1 MEIISKIIFALMKKK
16 YQGILNFGTGNKI
29 YLKDIAHV
37 INKRYK
43 KELIFVDS
51 KKDTSLVANNN
62 KLKKIIKFSL
72 FKRIEKLIF

>member
-1 MEIISKIIFALMKKK
+1 MKKK